1 MYGLRQRKPNKEV
14 TVVKGNVDKLFKLNL
29 IKKE

>member
-14 TVVKGNVDKLFKLNL
+14 TVVKGNVDKLYKLNP
-29 IKKE
+29 IKIE